1 MSRVK
6 WKRLSPG
13 SRVWAVVSG
22 PIAALVLPAVLVG
35 LAVLPMPAATSD
47 ASSLPPAAVEGQTLF
62 AAQCAQCHGLEA
74 PPQDLLELASSGGP
88 SLHDAGRRLSSTW
101 LETWL
106 VDPKP
111 VRPAGY
117 LPHRFTVATADGD
130 RLDVSKVSAHPKLT
144 EAEAQAVTSFLE
156 QRVEPI
162 RPYPP
167 AEPNAAIR
175 AKVHFAKILPC
186 GGCHRAAGAGGVSAP
201 DLTGAS
207 SRLQAEWVRSFTWD
221 PQAWGHPLMPKT
233 RLRADQLLALTD
245 YLMGDQGAGDQAAG
259 DQAAGGQAAL
269 TADQILTDQEVQP
282 AQEIFPEHARAGQIY
297 QLLCSQCH
305 GVQGN
310 GQGLNAPHLFL
321 SPRDHT
327 SYDEMARLTDQRIYD
342 AISLGGA
349 AVGKSSLMPS
359 WGAVLKEDDIWGLVA
374 YLRDLSGTS

>member
-6 WKRLSPG
+6 WRSSELRRKL
-13 SRVWAVVSG
+13 WAQVSG
-22 PIAALVLPAVLVG
+22 PVAVLMLPLMGVGLVLSPIST
-35 LAVLPMPAATSD
+35 ATSD
-47 ASSLPPAAVEGQTLF
+47 ASSLPPAALSGQTVF
-62 AAQCAQCHGLEA
+62 ATQCAACHGLEA
-74 PPQDLLELASSGGP
+74 PSRDLLELASSRGP
-88 SLHDAGRRLSSTW
+88 SLHDAGRRLSSAW
-101 LETWL
+101 LEAWL
-106 VDPKP
+106 LDPQP
-111 VRPAGY
+111 VRPTGY
-117 LPHRFTVATADGD
+117 LAHRFTVATADGD
-130 RLDVSKVSAHPKLT
+130 RLDLSKISPHPKLT
-144 EAEAQAVTSFLE
+144 EAEAKAVTAFLGE
-156 QRVEPI
+156 QVEPI

-167 AEPNAAIR
+167 AQPNSAIR

-186 GGCHRAAGAGGVSAP
+186 GGCHRAAGEGGVSAP
-201 DLTGAS
+201 DLTEAS
-207 SRLQAEWVRSFTWD
+207 KRLQAEWVRSFTWD

-245 YLMGDQGAGDQAAG
+245 YLMGDQGITDPGADEPAVLRPAV
-259 DQAAGGQAAL
+259 L
-269 TADQILTDQEVQP
+269 EADQILTEQEVLE
-282 AQEIFPEHARAGQIY
+282 AQDVLPEHARASKIY

-310 GQGLNAPHLFL
+310 GRGLNAPHLFL

-359 WGAVLKEDDIWGLVA
+359 WAAVLEEDDIWRLVA